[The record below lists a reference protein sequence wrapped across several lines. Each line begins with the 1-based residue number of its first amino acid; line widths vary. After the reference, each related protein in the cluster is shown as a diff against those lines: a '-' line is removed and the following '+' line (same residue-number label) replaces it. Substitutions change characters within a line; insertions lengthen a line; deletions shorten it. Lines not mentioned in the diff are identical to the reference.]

1 MTEWCGRVLPCLGRM
16 TEWGGRVLP
25 CLGRMTEWGGRI
37 VGVFGRI
44 HFVLMVLR
52 LVGKLLPSDEVL
64 PSKFA

>member
-1 MTEWCGRVLPCLGRM
+1 MTEWC
-16 TEWGGRVLP
+16 GRVLP